1 MTTNKK
7 NQKIIDVMIT
17 AIKSKGFVD
26 DRYGNYKKTED
37 GREYRY
43 KFNATS
49 YRYEKKFGDSW
60 MKLAGAYYK
69 DVKIGGK

>member
-1 MTTNKK
+1 MAMNKK
-7 NQKIIDVMIT
+7 NQETMNAMIT
-17 AIKSKGFVD
+17 VIKSKGFVG

-43 KFNATS
+43 KFNTTS

-69 DVKIGGK
+69 NVKIGGK